1 MKIEE
6 LTQLER
12 NIEILMPKVG
22 CLEERDEYLLKHG
35 LYKEWRS
42 LFVKYANLALVGDSE
57 ALKRSLFL
65 LWYQCAEPNQLSG
78 INELDENLA
87 EKILIKIDTMS
98 ESGKLD
104 SELTFMLPF
113 YYQITEWYFERFSNL
128 NNILK
133 ASLANPDLWELEVP
147 KVNWGNRGVMGDY
160 WSSKGL

>member
-1 MKIEE
+1 MKIEN

-12 NIEILMPKVG
+12 SIKVRMPKEG
-22 CLEERDEYLLKHG
+22 CFDERDEYLLKHG
-35 LYKEWRS
+35 LYQDWRS
-42 LFVKYANLALVGDSE
+42 LFVKYANLALDGDAE
-57 ALKRSLFL
+57 ALKRSLFF

-87 EKILIKIDTMS
+87 KKILIKIDTMS

-104 SELTFMLPF
+104 SELAFMLPF

-128 NNILK
+128 ENILK
-133 ASLANPDLWELEVP
+133 ASIANPNLWEKEAP